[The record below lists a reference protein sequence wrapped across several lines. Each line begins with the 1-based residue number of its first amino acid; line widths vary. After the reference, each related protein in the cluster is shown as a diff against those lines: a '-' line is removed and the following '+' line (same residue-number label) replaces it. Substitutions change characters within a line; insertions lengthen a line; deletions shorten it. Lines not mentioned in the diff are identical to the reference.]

1 MSSFVIAC
9 PNPPCAKPLNLPAA
23 AVGRPLACPHC
34 GTGIAVAL
42 GADGRLTTPTAVTT
56 GRVPKMFLVP
66 GFALLILGAAGLF
79 SNGYIAGTA
88 FCEPGGSVRISRL
101 FLDYL
106 RNADETGTP
115 AQQAKGKAEDPRQ
128 AFAAVLGTAAGAA
141 QQEEIDRVRAENAA
155 PWVGPFHAVF
165 AAVSVLM
172 IGGGLAVLLGR
183 WYWLAMLGSVAAIF
197 NLGLFC
203 CVPGLVAG
211 LWGVLT
217 LARDEGRRHFQKG
230 A

>member
-1 MSSFVIAC
+1 MSSYVIAC
-9 PNPPCAKPLNLPAA
+9 PNPLCGKPLNLPAA

-34 GTGIAVAL
+34 GTGIAVTL
-42 GADGRLTTPTAVTT
+42 GPDGRPTATTAVTT
-56 GRVPKMFLVP
+56 GRVPNRLLVP

-79 SNGYIAGTA
+79 SNGYVAGTA
-88 FCEPGGSVRISRL
+88 LFEPGGSVRLSRL

-115 AQQAKGKAEDPRQ
+115 AQQAKGKPDDPRA

-155 PWVGPFHAVF
+155 PWVGPYHAVF
-165 AAVSVLM
+165 AALSVVM
-172 IGGGLAVLLGR
+172 IGGGLATLLGR
-183 WYWLAMLGSVAAIF
+183 WYWLAMAGSVAAIF

-211 LWGVLT
+211 LWGVLA
-217 LARDEGRRHFQKG
+217 LARDDGRRHFLRGK
-230 A
+230 

>member
-1 MSSFVIAC
+1 MSSTVITC
-9 PNPPCAKPLNLPAA
+9 PNPLCARPLNLPAA
-23 AVGRPLACPHC
+23 VLGQPLRCPHC
-34 GTGIAVAL
+34 AAGIAVTL
-42 GADGRLTTPTAVTT
+42 GPDGTPAATTEVKT

-66 GFALLILGAAGLF
+66 GFALLVLGAAGLF
-79 SNGYIAGTA
+79 SNGYVAGTA
-88 FCEPGGSVRISRL
+88 LFEPGGDVRLSRL

-106 RNADETGTP
+106 RNADESGTP
-115 AQQAKGKAEDPRQ
+115 SQQAKGKADDPRE

-165 AAVSVLM
+165 VLLSAVM
-172 IGGGLAVLLGR
+172 IGGGVATLLGR

-211 LWGVLT
+211 LWGVFT
-217 LARDEGRRHFQKG
+217 LARDDGRRHFVR
-230 A
+230 